1 MRDARG
7 KGGAVVVRGKQVR
20 WLEGALEPAFEQA
33 RATRKLVFLDAYH
46 PG

>member
-1 MRDARG
+1 M
-7 KGGAVVVRGKQVR
+7 VVRGGKQIP

-33 RATRKLVFLDAYH
+33 RTTRKLVFLDAFH